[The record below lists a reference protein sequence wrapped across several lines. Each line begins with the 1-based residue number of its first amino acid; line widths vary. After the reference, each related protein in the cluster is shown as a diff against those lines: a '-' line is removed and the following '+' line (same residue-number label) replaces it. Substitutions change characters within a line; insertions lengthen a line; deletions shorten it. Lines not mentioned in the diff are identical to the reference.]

1 MRRVTAALGLTGR
14 FVRALVLSAWQ
25 TVRVIFRASTD
36 ADRAPVPAFVRVRF
50 APMTE
55 TGAALL
61 GCMVSLTPGTTTLDI
76 DMNRHELLVHV
87 LDRADIDGLID
98 GIRADFEP
106 GLLALF
112 GTGEGA

>member
-1 MRRVTAALGLTGR
+1 MTRVSATLGLSAR
-14 FVRALVLSAWQ
+14 FLRALVMSAWQ

-36 ADRAPVPAFVRVRF
+36 ARRAPVPAFVRVRF

-76 DMNRHELLVHV
+76 DMTRHELLVHV
-87 LDRADIDGLID
+87 LDQADIDGLVD

-112 GTGEGA
+112 GTGEIA

>member
-1 MRRVTAALGLTGR
+1 MKRLLAALQLLGR

-25 TVRVIFRASTD
+25 TVQAIVRAS
-36 ADRAPVPAFVRVRF
+36 ARHERAPVPTFVRVRF

-76 DMNRHELLVHV
+76 DMAQHELLVHV
-87 LDRADIDGLID
+87 LDEADIDGLVD
-98 GIRADFEP
+98 GIRRDFEP
-106 GLLALF
+106 GLRVLF
-112 GTGEGA
+112 GTGESA